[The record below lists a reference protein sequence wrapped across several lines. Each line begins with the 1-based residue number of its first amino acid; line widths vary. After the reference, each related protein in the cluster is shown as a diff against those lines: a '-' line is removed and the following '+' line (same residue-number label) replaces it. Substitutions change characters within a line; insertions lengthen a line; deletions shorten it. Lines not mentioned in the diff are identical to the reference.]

1 MIVQVSKQI
10 QKSKDKQYP
19 ALVEM
24 TMPSARFILIWCY
37 DPVFENLG
45 FIIGFGYT
53 GEKFVADKNNTN
65 SNKDMGEWASESLI
79 VSKVRNTRKKG
90 RGRRECV
97 LGTAIM
103 N

>member
-37 DPVFENLG
+37 DPVLKTSVLLL
-45 FIIGFGYT
+45 IRLY

-79 VSKVRNTRKKG
+79 VSKVRNTRKRGEGEENVCLG
-90 RGRRECV
+90 R
-97 LGTAIM
+97 L
-103 N
+103 

>member
-1 MIVQVSKQI
+1 MIQFLK
-10 QKSKDKQYP
+10 
-19 ALVEM
+19 
-24 TMPSARFILIWCY
+24 
-37 DPVFENLG
+37 NLG

-53 GEKFVADKNNTN
+53 GEKFVADKNNRN

-97 LGTAIM
+97 LGTAIV